1 MRILAVDTSSQSAS
15 CALTEDGRLL
25 GECFTNV
32 RLTHS
37 QTLMP
42 MIEGLFAQ
50 TQTSIESVD
59 LFAVTEGPG
68 SLTGLRIGLSA
79 VKGMAHA
86 LGRACVGI
94 STLEALA
101 WNLCG
106 IPCVVAPVLDARC
119 NQVYTALFRWT
130 DNGLERLFAD
140 EAIALDTLA
149 ERLENLETPLFLV
162 GDGAQMCYNKLNGRL
177 QSLRLPTPALLY
189 ARASS
194 AALAAAQ
201 RAATA
206 VPPAALAP
214 VYLRLPQAE
223 RERLAKAGGAPS
235 SGREGC

>member
-15 CALTEDGRLL
+15 CALVEDGCLL
-25 GECFTNV
+25 GECFANV

-50 TQTSIESVD
+50 TQTSIESVG

-68 SLTGLRIGLSA
+68 SFTGLRIGLSA

-86 LGRACVGI
+86 LGRACIGI

-106 IPCVVAPVLDARC
+106 IPSTVLDARC

-130 DNGLERLFAD
+130 DSGLERLFPD
-140 EAIALDTLA
+140 EAVALDTLA
-149 ERLENLETPLFLV
+149 ERLENLETPVFLV

-177 QSLRLPTPALLY
+177 QSLRLPTPALLF

-194 AALAAAQ
+194 AALAAAA
-201 RAATA
+201 RAAEDA
-206 VPPAALAP
+206 PPDALAP

-223 RERLAKAGGAPS
+223 RERLARAGGAPS

>member
-1 MRILAVDTSSQSAS
+1 
-15 CALTEDGRLL
+15 
-25 GECFTNV
+25 
-32 RLTHS
+32 
-37 QTLMP
+37 
-42 MIEGLFAQ
+42 
-50 TQTSIESVD
+50 
-59 LFAVTEGPG
+59 
-68 SLTGLRIGLSA
+68 
-79 VKGMAHA
+79 MAHA
-86 LGRACVGI
+86 LGRACAGI

>member
-68 SLTGLRIGLSA
+68 SFTGLRIGLSA

-86 LGRACVGI
+86 LGR
-94 STLEALA
+94 
-101 WNLCG
+101 NLCG

>member
-68 SLTGLRIGLSA
+68 SFTGLRIRA
-79 VKGMAHA
+79 VRRQGHGACARPRLCRHLHA
-86 LGRACVGI
+86 RGAR
-94 STLEALA
+94 LEPVRVS
-101 WNLCG
+101 
-106 IPCVVAPVLDARC
+106 PCVVAPVLDARC

-162 GDGAQMCYNKLNGRL
+162 GDGAQNVL
-177 QSLRLPTPALLY
+177 
-189 ARASS
+189 
-194 AALAAAQ
+194 
-201 RAATA
+201 
-206 VPPAALAP
+206 
-214 VYLRLPQAE
+214 
-223 RERLAKAGGAPS
+223 
-235 SGREGC
+235 